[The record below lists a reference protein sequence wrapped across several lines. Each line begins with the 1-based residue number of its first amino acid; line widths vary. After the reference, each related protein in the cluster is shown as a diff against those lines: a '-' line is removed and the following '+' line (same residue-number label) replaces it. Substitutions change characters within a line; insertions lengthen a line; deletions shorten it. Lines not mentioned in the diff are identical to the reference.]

1 MRNRRGDNQSEHDAV
16 VSASARTYSGWTN
29 KGCKVSVN
37 PNGQKNQYV
46 GKSESPLYPDVV
58 IWQPQSSGSCSGR
71 AHIIEEIET
80 EDSVTD
86 QEAGQWADYGAL
98 GVATFNLVVPARCKD
113 DALEIIRRKKIRGI
127 TRVQGYYARN
137 GRIEFEL

>member
-1 MRNRRGDNQSEHDAV
+1 MRNRRGDKQSEHDAV

-29 KGCKVSVN
+29 KGFKVSVN
-37 PNGQKNQYV
+37 PNGQKNQFV

-58 IWQPQSSGSCSGR
+58 VWEPHSSGSSSGK

-80 EDSVTD
+80 DDSVNE
-86 QEAGQWADYGAL
+86 QEAGQWSDYGSM
-98 GVATFNLVVPARCKD
+98 GISTFNLVVPASRKN
-113 DALEIIRRKKIRGI
+113 DAVEIIRRKGI
-127 TRVQGYYARN
+127 SGVTRVQGYYIRN